1 MLAFRNIFRKSNS
14 NSFVAISQSVEQ
26 EDLKGKFIQSK
37 YLVDEDHYLIVQS
50 DPFKDKLIL
59 VKIKNNK
66 VVGKAVEKKNFET
79 SMKDS
84 HKHIISNIAEI
95 YSAHFGDGYKKKK
108 KNKNRL

>member
-1 MLAFRNIFRKSNS
+1 MLAFKNIFRKSN
-14 NSFVAISQSVEQ
+14 NNGLVAISQSLEQ

-66 VVGKAVEKKNFET
+66 VVGKAVEKKNFEA

-84 HKHIISNIAEI
+84 HKHIISNITEI
-95 YSAHFGDGYKKKK
+95 YSSHFGEGYKKKK